1 MKAKRILVT
10 GASGFIGRP
19 LVIALLRAGYAVRA
33 VTRRKTSFPDLV
45 EATIVPDLKNH
56 VDWKPILQGVDII
69 IHLAGIAHTEIPE
82 DGYTE
87 IERVNCLA
95 TQHLAI
101 AAKEARVERF
111 IYISSVRAQVGPS
124 AVHVLREQDEPHPTD
139 AYGRSKLA
147 AEQAVRAAGVPF
159 TIFRPVIIYGPNPKG
174 NMRTLVWFAKLPI
187 PLPFGS
193 FTGRRSLLGI
203 DNFISAITFALNN
216 SATAGETYL
225 LADPT
230 PMTIG
235 EILAVLRKIQ
245 GRSLMTLYVP
255 QIIIR
260 FSADDHRPQGTVVT
274 LCWRFSCR
282 HEQINI
288 AGVAPTQGYI

>member
-1 MKAKRILVT
+1 M
-10 GASGFIGRP
+10 
-19 LVIALLRAGYAVRA
+19 IALLRAGYAVRA
-33 VTRRKTSFPDLV
+33 VTRHKTSFPDLV
-45 EATIVPDLKNH
+45 ETTIVPDLKNC
-56 VDWKPILQGVDII
+56 VDWKLILQGVDII
-69 IHLAGIAHTEIPE
+69 IHLAGIAHTEIPG

-87 IERVNCLA
+87 IERVNYLA

-111 IYISSVRAQVGPS
+111 IYISSVRAQAGPF
-124 AVHVLREQDEPHPTD
+124 AVHVLREHDEPHPTD

-174 NMRTLVWFAKLPI
+174 NMRTLVRFAKLPI

-203 DNFISAITFALNN
+203 DNFISAVTFALHNP
-216 SATAGETYL
+216 ATVGETYL

-235 EILAVLRKIQ
+235 EILAVLRRIQ

-255 QIIIR
+255 QIVIR
-260 FSADDHRPQGTVVT
+260 FLLMISGRKELWSRFAGELVVDTSKLTSLGWHPPKDTSEGLIGMMDTDYDDSALVM
-274 LCWRFSCR
+274 
-282 HEQINI
+282 
-288 AGVAPTQGYI
+288 